1 MCAGELAERLAG
13 RALHVWVENE
23 EDGQSRT
30 KPWWVAVP
38 CVLALLCAAP
48 CWASRTVRDET
59 GRTVTVPDDPR
70 RVVCLAPSL
79 VDDVF
84 SIGGGAQVV
93 AITDFTRYPPE
104 ALTKPSVGEPI
115 HPSLERV
122 LAFHPDLV
130 LAMAH
135 GNDPATLDK
144 LRQLGIPVYM
154 TDPHGMAGVL
164 HTVESVGDALN
175 RGREAEAEVHRL
187 TLRIDAVKAR
197 VQGKPRVRVFMPIS
211 VDPVFTV
218 GQGAFITELI
228 ADAGGASVTADL
240 HQEWPQI
247 SLEVVIAR
255 QPEALLLVRGG
266 HTTLAG
272 LRSRPGWKSLQAVRA
287 GKVFFVDER
296 VEDPSPEVVDAL
308 EDLARQ
314 FHP

>member
-1 MCAGELAERLAG
+1 MRLRDLRSRRTTWPKWLLRVLG
-13 RALHVWVENE
+13 VALLC
-23 EDGQSRT
+23 T
-30 KPWWVAVP
+30 AVP
-38 CVLALLCAAP
+38 CQ
-48 CWASRTVRDET
+48 ASRTLRDET
-59 GRTVTVPDDPR
+59 GLTVTVPDQPQ

-84 SIGGGAQVV
+84 SIGGGAQVA
-93 AITDFTRYPPE
+93 AITDFTRYPSE
-104 ALTKPSVGEPI
+104 ALKKPSVGEPI
-115 HPSLERV
+115 HPSLERI
-122 LAFHPDLV
+122 LALNPDLV

-135 GNDPATLDK
+135 GNDPAILDK
-144 LRQLGIPVYM
+144 LRQLGVPVYL

-164 HTVESVGDALN
+164 RTVGSVGEALN
-175 RGREAEAEVHRL
+175 RRPAAEAEVRRL

-197 VQGKPRVRVFMPIS
+197 VQGKPVVRVFLPIS

-218 GQGAFITELI
+218 GQGAFITEMI

-266 HTTLAG
+266 HTTLAA
-272 LRSRPGWKSLQAVRA
+272 LRSRPGWETLTAVRA

-296 VEDPSPEVVDAL
+296 VEYPSPEVVDAL
-308 EDLARQ
+308 EDLARE